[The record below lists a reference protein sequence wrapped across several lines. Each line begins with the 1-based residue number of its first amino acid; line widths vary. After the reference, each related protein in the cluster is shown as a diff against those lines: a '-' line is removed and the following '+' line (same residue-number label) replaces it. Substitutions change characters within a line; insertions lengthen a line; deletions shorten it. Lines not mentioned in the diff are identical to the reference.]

1 MNTIVKAGLIL
12 GILVEVWTYVVGFA
26 GWYKD
31 PALVNLFYVVIPIH
45 IGVLVWALRQT
56 AAEGRKYGGQVGAG
70 TLISAVGAVI
80 VFAGSLLFTTVVF
93 PEYFNEVQAMT
104 EQMLTDRGMSGEEV
118 QQVMDTQAAFTNPI
132 VNAITGAVMTII
144 SGLIFSLIIGIFVKA
159 KDSATPQKT
168 IA

>member
-12 GILVEVWTYVVGFA
+12 GILVEVWTYALGFA
-26 GWYKD
+26 GLYKD
-31 PALVNLFYVVIPIH
+31 PALVNLFYVVILIH
-45 IGVLVWALRQT
+45 IGVLIWALRQT
-56 AAEGRKYGGQVGAG
+56 AAQGRKYGGQVGAG

-93 PEYFNEVQAMT
+93 PEYFNEMAAMMESQLADQGLPAEDIQRAMEFQA
-104 EQMLTDRGMSGEEV
+104 GMS
-118 QQVMDTQAAFTNPI
+118 NPI

-144 SGLIFSLIIGIFVKA
+144 SGLIFSLIIGAFVKA
-159 KDSATPQKT
+159 KDTAAPQKS